1 MTRVELLKGA
11 PLFAGLTDSEVE
23 AIARDFTQRQFGSG
37 ETIVLQ
43 GDPGEV
49 FYLIESGQVRIF
61 VEGAEGQETSVILYG
76 PREVFGELS
85 VIDGL
90 PRSASAVAIEH
101 TTAHV
106 LTGEC
111 FRQHLQRYP
120 QLAFNFLNALS
131 IRLRYSTEQVESLA
145 LLDVPGRLARKL
157 LELAKTHGAPEPA
170 GALRINLTLTQSE
183 LASLTGT
190 TRESVN
196 KALNAFRRQ
205 GLIALTAHG
214 AITLLDPD
222 GLRRLSS

>member
-1 MTRVELLKGA
+1 
-11 PLFAGLTDSEVE
+11 VE

-37 ETIVLQ
+37 ETIFLQ